1 MELPVDAVLPELLAA
16 LAAGPAAVLSA
27 PPGAGK
33 TTRVPLAL
41 MDAPWLEGRVLMLE
55 PRRIAARAAAER
67 LASQLGEKVGRRV
80 GYRIRGEQRPGS
92 RIEVVTEGILTRML
106 QSAPDL
112 PGIGA
117 VLFDEVHERS
127 IHSDLGLAL
136 ALEVQEAL
144 RPGLRLLA
152 MSATLDVAG
161 FSRLLGGAPAVES
174 AGRQYPVETRWLDRP
189 WRRPGETGRRG
200 HLDAAVALV
209 LRALDE
215 TAAEGEAGDVLAFLP
230 GAGEIGRAAAR
241 LRAETPGAAGVE
253 IAELHGSLP
262 FAAQRAVLERGS
274 DGGGPRRVVLATSI
288 AETSLTVPGV
298 RVVVDAGLARRS
310 RTDPGTGLARL
321 VTVPVSRAEAD
332 QRRGRAGR
340 LGPGVCYRLWTK
352 GEEGGLPGFAPP
364 EITETDLAPLA
375 LELALWGAAP
385 GKLRWLDPPPEAAF
399 AAAQGLLAEL
409 GALDGEGRITDHGRA
424 VAAEPLHPRLAHM
437 LVRARA
443 DGQGAEAA
451 LLAALLGERD
461 PLRGHGADL
470 RERLRAVAG
479 RRADPAA
486 DAGVV
491 ARVRA
496 EAARIA
502 RGGGGGRSGG
512 GGQNNGAEP
521 RPAGHDGVGR
531 GSTPPKSSR
540 PAGAGPDGEGV
551 TPTPSLPLAGG
562 GGRDAAASG
571 GLRAEALAG
580 PLAATAY
587 PDRIALRRPGSE
599 ARFLLSGGRGAFLD
613 AADPLAG
620 ERLLVAVDLEDGP
633 EARIRL
639 AAPIAEA
646 ELRAVLGGRI
656 ARVESVEW
664 SPRAGRVEARRREM
678 LGAVA
683 LSDEPWRE
691 APPERLGAALAHGI
705 RAVGVGRLDWP
716 QAALSL
722 RARVGWLR
730 GQGGAL
736 AARLP
741 DWSDEGLLRTLD
753 DWLAPHLS
761 GLRRIEDVRLDLTA
775 ALRATLDWETLQE
788 VERRAPARF
797 ETPLGSA
804 GIDYGRERPTVA
816 IRVQELFGVT
826 AHPVVGDP
834 PVPLTIELL
843 SPAMRPVQTTADLPG
858 FWASSYADVRRDMRA
873 RYPKH
878 PWPEDPAAAAPTRRA
893 KPRGG

>member
-1 MELPVDAVLPELLAA
+1 MELPVHAVLPELLAA
-16 LAAGPAAVLSA
+16 LTAGPCAVLSA

-41 MDAPWLEGRVLMLE
+41 MDAPWLEGKVLVLE

-106 QSAPDL
+106 QSAADL

-161 FSRLLGGAPAVES
+161 FSRLLGGAPVVES

-189 WRRPGETGRRG
+189 WRRPGEIGRSG
-200 HLDAAVALV
+200 HLEAAVAQV
-209 LRALDE
+209 LCALDE

-230 GAGEIGRAAAR
+230 GAGEVGRAAAR
-241 LRAETPGAAGVE
+241 LRAEASGVE

-274 DGGGPRRVVLATSI
+274 DSGGARRVVLATSI

-340 LGPGVCYRLWTK
+340 LGPGVCYRLWTR

-364 EITETDLAPLA
+364 EIAETDLAPLA

-385 GKLRWLDPPPEAAF
+385 GELRWLDPPPEAAF
-399 AAAQGLLAEL
+399 AAAQGLLTDL

-451 LLAALLGERD
+451 VLAALLAERD
-461 PLRGHGADL
+461 PLRGRGADL
-470 RERLRAVAG
+470 RARVRAVAG
-479 RRADPAA
+479 GRDPAA

-496 EAARIA
+496 EAARIG
-502 RGGGGGRSGG
+502 RGGGGGQNGG
-512 GGQNNGAEP
+512 VEP
-521 RPAGHDGVGR
+521 RPTERDALGR
-531 GSTPPKSSR
+531 GSTPPKSLR
-540 PAGAGPDGEGV
+540 PAGAAPGGEGV
-551 TPTPSLPLAGG
+551 TPAPSLTLPGG
-562 GGRDAAASG
+562 AGRDAAASG
-571 GLRAEALAG
+571 GLRAEALTG
-580 PLAATAY
+580 GLAAAAY
-587 PDRIALRRPGSE
+587 PDRIALRRPGGE

-646 ELRAVLGGRI
+646 ELRAVLGDRI
-656 ARVESVEW
+656 ARVETVEW
-664 SPRAGRVEARRREM
+664 SPRTARVEARRREM

-683 LSDEPWRE
+683 LSDEVWRE
-691 APPERLGAALAHGI
+691 APPERLGAALADGI
-705 RAVGVGRLDWP
+705 RAMGVGRLDWP
-716 QAALSL
+716 EAALSL

-730 GQGGAL
+730 GQGGML

-741 DWSDEGLLRTLD
+741 DWSDEGLLATLE

-761 GLRRIEDVRLDLTA
+761 GLRRIEDIRLDLTA
-775 ALRATLDWETLQE
+775 ALRGTLEWETLQE
-788 VERRAPARF
+788 IERRAPARF

-804 GIDYGRERPTVA
+804 GIAYSGERPA
-816 IRVQELFGVT
+816 ISVRVQELFGVT
-826 AHPVVGDP
+826 VHPVVGDP

-893 KPRGG
+893 KPRDG